1 MKQRETSAEIDAA
14 AADWAARIDAAQSDE
29 AVQSGLNDWLT
40 GDSRRL
46 GAYARARA
54 MMVHAGRLKA
64 FGTDFDPDLYIAEH
78 RGAAAIGR
86 EVESQPETPR
96 IGRRSFLIGGGAV
109 IAAGA
114 AGLSWQAAA
123 STYSTTRGEIRL
135 VPLIDGSSMT
145 LNTASTA
152 RVRFTD
158 TMRHVEL
165 IDGEALFD
173 VVRDSARP
181 FVVDAADT
189 NVRAVDTSFVIR
201 RLARQ
206 AVAVTVR
213 QGSVDINR
221 SGSGRVSSHRVFANM
236 RAVSPAST
244 ADIVTS
250 AVTPSDVTREL
261 AWREGMLSFE
271 DMPLRNAADQFAR
284 YSGRQIVFA
293 DPSIGDETVT
303 GLFAANDPAGFA
315 RSVALSLDLKAD
327 AGAGA
332 VVLRR

>member
-1 MKQRETSAEIDAA
+1 
-14 AADWAARIDAAQSDE
+14 
-29 AVQSGLNDWLT
+29 
-40 GDSRRL
+40 
-46 GAYARARA
+46 
-54 MMVHAGRLKA
+54 
-64 FGTDFDPDLYIAEH
+64 
-78 RGAAAIGR
+78 
-86 EVESQPETPR
+86 
-96 IGRRSFLIGGGAV
+96 
-109 IAAGA
+109 
-114 AGLSWQAAA
+114 
-123 STYSTTRGEIRL
+123 
-135 VPLIDGSSMT
+135 
-145 LNTASTA
+145 
-152 RVRFTD
+152 
-158 TMRHVEL
+158 
-165 IDGEALFD
+165 
-173 VVRDSARP
+173 
-181 FVVDAADT
+181 VVDAADT